1 MTENAIMEIPL
12 DNISIYKQK
21 NSSGTWIFICT
32 QRIVGYPGPVNWCF
46 GSTNTF
52 VQQFTPP
59 ITKTE
64 NSQIGTPCS
73 VLVAADAVAD
83 AVAVAVAAAVAVAV
97 TVVMSTIHK
106 PLTLRFS
113 ASVTPPTYCHYWFP
127 TPGKC
132 EAIMFYLVWKDYKN
146 ITNRRECIEVRV
158 GVWYKNE
165 LGINKG
171 KGSKSCKSCEPNQI
185 ASSHASLY

>member
-1 MTENAIMEIPL
+1 MGSEMCIR
-12 DNISIYKQK
+12 DS
-21 NSSGTWIFICT
+21 
-32 QRIVGYPGPVNWCF
+32 

-97 TVVMSTIHK
+97 TVVMSTIHE
-106 PLTLRFS
+106 T
-113 ASVTPPTYCHYWFP
+113 VN
-127 TPGKC
+127 
-132 EAIMFYLVWKDYKN
+132 FYLGESRDFRKCGPLD
-146 ITNRRECIEVRV
+146 
-158 GVWYKNE
+158 
-165 LGINKG
+165 
-171 KGSKSCKSCEPNQI
+171 
-185 ASSHASLY
+185 ASLRWGKRLAHISIETGDRTVGEGPTMSTRIGFTKGNKLEKMVK